1 MISIDSDIIWDVKT
15 EASFPNV
22 DQLIARVNE
31 YFHPDNQQNDD
42 IDDETA
48 AEMRRFYGV
57 L

>member
-15 EASFPNV
+15 EISFPNV

>member
-15 EASFPNV
+15 ETSFPNV